1 MLLNWR
7 ICIDVTSLIHD
18 TGNLCLFFFYLTQF
32 GYMLVSFIDFSLLN
46 EDLSKV
52 REYAI

>member
-1 MLLNWR
+1 MSPLLFMILV
-7 ICIDVTSLIHD
+7 ICV
-18 TGNLCLFFFYLTQF
+18 FFFYLTQF